1 MFVRP
6 HQVLVAHSGFSIFA
20 AACRIFSCGIRTLS
34 CGMWDSLPWSGPPAL
49 GAWSLRQWTT
59 REIPRWK
66 IDKEFCNDGSGR
78 HRLCPQ
84 INLSSTKFGTSRH
97 YVPPDVMIQQKL
109 HSIPCDVF
117 LTKEKKFN
125 LKPIKYLHLKQDCK
139 KHREQKSYIMPQG
152 NKSLNQKC
160 Q

>member
-1 MFVRP
+1 MRTQDFRSLLQ
-6 HQVLVAHSGFSIFA
+6 HAESLVVVFELLVVA
-20 AACRIFSCGIRTLS
+20 CGIHFPDQDLLLWEH
-34 CGMWDSLPWSGPPAL
+34 GVLDSGPPGKSL
-49 GAWSLRQWTT
+49 GERLIR
-59 REIPRWK
+59 
-66 IDKEFCNDGSGR
+66 NDGSGR

-125 LKPIKYLHLKQDCK
+125 LKPIKYLHLKPDCK

-152 NKSLNQKC
+152 NKSLNQKY